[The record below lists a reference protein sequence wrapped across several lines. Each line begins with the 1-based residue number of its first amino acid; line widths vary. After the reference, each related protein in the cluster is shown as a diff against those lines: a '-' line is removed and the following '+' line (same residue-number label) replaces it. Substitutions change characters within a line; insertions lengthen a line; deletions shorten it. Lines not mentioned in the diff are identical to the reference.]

1 MDQKEFFYRFS
12 KAMYH
17 IDAIYDNLAKKT
29 KVSINMLWILYA
41 LDDGKAHSQ
50 KDICYDWSLPK
61 STVNTL
67 VLNLK
72 KNEYITLVQ
81 IKGTKRDLAIELTE
95 KEKNMLKI

>member
-1 MDQKEFFYRFS
+1 
-12 KAMYH
+12 
-17 IDAIYDNLAKKT
+17 
-29 KVSINMLWILYA
+29 MLWILYA
-41 LDDGKAHSQ
+41 LYDGKAHSQ